1 MGSGGS
7 RSLLPPGKLFE
18 VHGAGTLP
26 SGPERL
32 QSGSVS
38 CFDACRVHIE
48 SNHVAS
54 TLHLASAQAIKL
66 LEVIWSSLTGN

>member
-18 VHGAGTLP
+18 VHGAGVAA
-26 SGPERL
+26 GPERL
-32 QSGSVS
+32 QSGAVFRS
-38 CFDACRVHIE
+38 DACRVQHRMMDHSI
-48 SNHVAS
+48 SIS
-54 TLHLASAQAIKL
+54 QAIKL

>member
-18 VHGAGTLP
+18 IDVPGLAPRLTV
-26 SGPERL
+26 L
-32 QSGSVS
+32 QSVS
-38 CFDACRVHIE
+38 SFV
-48 SNHVAS
+48 S
-54 TLHLASAQAIKL
+54 TLVAFVMDRSITASSQAIKL